1 MWPWV
6 EQQEKNHNCMQ
17 SFISFFLKFFLNEEV
32 MNIELQYFS
41 IEVKMLSQY
50 LSRKQRTT
58 FTILAPWT
66 VKESG
71 LTWKMSEAVLLT
83 SKLLYNYRVLQDL
96 SKVLSL
102 SSTYPK
108 DFLATLFTIRCQV
121 FAIAIFT
128 V

>member
-1 MWPWV
+1 
-6 EQQEKNHNCMQ
+6 MQ

-96 SKVLSL
+96 S
-102 SSTYPK
+102 
-108 DFLATLFTIRCQV
+108 
-121 FAIAIFT
+121 
-128 V
+128 